1 MNYGRTLARTDDGD
15 VRVENGEAVWL
26 DGIAAVK
33 QELKTTLKTILG
45 EDPFDSAHGFDVFEA
60 AGAPPAVIE
69 REIRIALN
77 EDDRVD
83 AVDSVAVGDPS
94 PNRVREIGVTVTL
107 ADGTNLSLS
116 TAVEG
121 AT

>member
-26 DGIAAVK
+26 DGLAAVE
-33 QELKTTLKTILG
+33 QQLKTTLKTIRG
-45 EDPFDSAHGFDVFEA
+45 EDPFDSAHGFDVLEA
-60 AGAPPAVIE
+60 VGAAPAVIE
-69 REIRIALN
+69 REVRIALD

-83 AVDSVAVGDPS
+83 SVDSVTVGEPT
-94 PNRVREIGVTVTL
+94 PNRVRQIDATVTL
-107 ADGTNLSLS
+107 VDGSNLSLS

-121 AT
+121 S